1 MAFDAYLK
9 IEGVEGESSDK
20 NHAKWIEVLSVSHGI
35 SQSATAT
42 SAGGS
47 TSGGRADHSDITV
60 VKQIDSSSPVL
71 LLACCN
77 AKAHKNATIEFCR
90 AMEDKQVF
98 LKWELADVVVTGVRP
113 YAAGGSEYPQ
123 EEVSLNYST
132 IKWTYTKT
140 DVTGKATGDVVAGW
154 NLKENVKM

>member
-9 IEGVEGESSDK
+9 IEGVDGESSDK
-20 NHAKWIEVLSVSHGI
+20 NHEKWIEVLSVSHGLT
-35 SQSATAT
+35 QSATAT

-47 TSGGRADHSDITV
+47 TSGGRCDHGDITV
-60 VKQIDSSSPVL
+60 VKQVDSSSPVL
-71 LLACCN
+71 LLDCCG
-77 AKAHKNATIEFCR
+77 AKAHKKATIEFCR

-98 LKWELADVVVTGVRP
+98 YKWELTDVVVTGVRP
-113 YAAGGSEYPQ
+113 YAAGGAEYPQ

-140 DVTGKATGDVVAGW
+140 DVGGKATGDVVAGW
-154 NLKENVKM
+154 DLKANVKI